1 MINLNEAKVKKI
13 IENNPIAFGT
23 VMPDNK
29 PNVIGVAYA
38 KVVSDDEVVITDNYM
53 KQTKEDILANP
64 SVCLAVWNGDWEGY
78 KMIGQ
83 ADYQAEGKWK
93 EFVEKMPEN
102 EGLAA
107 KGAIVVKVSKLIK
120 LG

>member
-1 MINLNEAKVKKI
+1 MKIDENAKKI
-13 IENNPIAFGT
+13 IEENAVAFGT

-29 PNVIGVAYA
+29 PNVIGVAYV

-53 KQTKEDILANP
+53 RQTKENLEVNP
-64 SVCLAVWNGDWEGY
+64 NVCLAVWNSDWEGY
-78 KMIGQ
+78 KLIGK
-83 ADYQAEGKWK
+83 ADYQTEGKWK
-93 EFVEKMPEN
+93 ECVEKMPEN
-102 EGLAA
+102 EGLSA